1 MGVHFIRSNT
11 KHEIVFKVVLDKE
24 DLKYGD
30 DVQEQE
36 GLYYELKTEG
46 ISLINGSCYP
56 LHIKVID
63 NPDCSL
69 FGFKI
74 YGVTDVKV
82 TGCGM
87 TISFF
92 NGNEYRPNENEF
104 YVVDDN
110 EDHHFVKNDI
120 DHSRCHY
127 DENSYD
133 DDRGDSWG
141 IKAINGIIAI
151 EFEPKFLH
159 TLRHKI
165 TYKFSALLE
174 IQNEQDG
181 PEDAEIHCKNE
192 IIPFHKAMLMKV
204 SDVFE
209 NMLSNPNFKESQN
222 GIIVI
227 ENDEISATSP
237 KTIRT
242 FKEILYQEI
251 VNNDDLDVDLML
263 FADRYNIKP
272 IVKICS
278 EELYKSI
285 KGENLLKIVDAAY
298 KINDDELLKKAM
310 AFVKSNMKKF
320 ENDVEWKKFTES
332 NPKRNSKMFRLM
344 MFKL

>member
-1 MGVHFIRSNT
+1 MGVHFIRST
-11 KHEIVFKVVLDKE
+11 SKHEVVFKVDLDEE

-30 DVQEQE
+30 WSQEQV
-36 GLYYELKTEG
+36 GLNYELKTEG

-56 LHIKVID
+56 LHFIVKDNLID
-63 NPDCSL
+63 GNL

-74 YGVTDVKV
+74 FGVTDVKV

-87 TISFF
+87 TISHL
-92 NGNEYRPNENEF
+92 NGNEYRPKENDF
-104 YVVDDN
+104 YVVDDI
-110 EDHHFVKNDI
+110 EDHLFVKNVSI
-120 DHSRCHY
+120 GY
-127 DENSYD
+127 NENFD
-133 DDRGDSWG
+133 DGEDGWC

-165 TYKFSALLE
+165 MYKFSTLLE
-174 IQNEQDG
+174 IQNEKEG

-192 IIPFHKAMLMKV
+192 IIPFHKTMLMKV

-209 NMLSNPNFKESQN
+209 NMLTNPNFKESQN

-242 FKEILYQEI
+242 FKDILYQEI
-251 VNNDDLDVDLML
+251 VNIDDLDVDLML

-278 EELYKSI
+278 EELCKSI
-285 KGENLLKIVDAAY
+285 KEENLLKIVDAAY